1 MIDRLLLRKL
11 LRTRL
16 RLLHLNLLPESH
28 SMSVPNS
35 IHDYLR
41 MFACELGER
50 ILQSFPALHNAHDPL
65 SPRLPSCSSLHHCGM
80 SGFAAA
86 FHLTRNAGHFA
97 NPSPSPT
104 RG

>member
-50 ILQSFPALHNAHDPL
+50 ILQSFPRCTMHTIRYRHGCLHAH
-65 SPRLPSCSSLHHCGM
+65 PSIT
-80 SGFAAA
+80 AV
-86 FHLTRNAGHFA
+86 
-97 NPSPSPT
+97 
-104 RG
+104 